1 MNYLPQV
8 YFSHLDIL
16 SKSKGA
22 VFRVNMQRIIRNSG
36 SFLALVIDMKKI
48 LNSEEWK
55 RAWLDLDLL
64 SHGWY
69 VIIINYVGSA

>member
-22 VFRVNMQRIIRNSG
+22 GVDMQRIIHNSG

-48 LNSEEWK
+48 LNSKEWK